1 LTIGFSHRPEQLLTA
16 VNNPLTE
23 LPFKTIFAMPIL
35 LFKTN
40 IRLKKDLKKIRVLLN
55 ALPDITRWN
64 VDQEDI
70 DKVLRIEALKDNSGE
85 LIKIINQEG
94 YLCEELPD

>member
-1 LTIGFSHRPEQLLTA
+1 
-16 VNNPLTE
+16 
-23 LPFKTIFAMPIL
+23 MPIL